1 MSKSTFGSDFA
12 VTTFGESHGA
22 VVGAVIDGIESGFKL
37 DLEQIKVMLDRRRPQ
52 DDVFST
58 PRRESD
64 SFEIQSGVFEG
75 KTTGAPICL
84 VIRNS
89 DSDSSSYEQLR
100 FIARPGHADL
110 PYSIRYANRD
120 HRGGGRS
127 SGRLTAAIVASGA
140 IAIQILNSKGVSIS
154 CKVNS
159 IGGIRGSQDNDDDM
173 NAWRE
178 LASMHRKRGETLG
191 GRLNCIATGLPIGI
205 GEPVFDKLD
214 AVIAHAVMSI
224 PAVKGIEFG
233 SGFNSETQSGSANNL
248 KGNSG
253 GVLGG
258 LSDGEP
264 LSFNVAIKPVPTVD
278 VPQTGTDTRNMM
290 KVQFTSSQRHDTC
303 ICFRACPVVE
313 AMTAVSILDLWYA
326 RYGR

>member
-1 MSKSTFGSDFA
+1 MSKSTFGSSFA
-12 VTTFGESHGA
+12 VTTFGESHGTA
-22 VVGAVIDGIESGFKL
+22 IGAVIDGIESGFKL
-37 DLEQIKVMLDRRRPQ
+37 DMKQIKNMLDRRRPK

-64 SFEIQSGVFEG
+64 GFEIQSGVFEG

-89 DSDSSSYEQLR
+89 DPDPSSYEQLR

-110 PYSIRYANRD
+110 PYSIRYSNRD

-127 SGRLTAAIVASGA
+127 SGRLTSAIVASGA
-140 IAIQILNSKGVSIS
+140 IALQILNSKGISIS

-178 LASMHRKRGETLG
+178 LASMYRKRGETLG

-233 SGFNSETQSGSANNL
+233 SGFSSETQSGSANNL

-258 LSDGEP
+258 LSDGEQ

-278 VPQTGTDTRNMM
+278 VPQIGTDTRNMM
-290 KVQFTSSQRHDTC
+290 KVQFTSSQRHDVC
-303 ICFRACPVVE
+303 ICFRVCTVVE
-313 AMTAVSILDLWYA
+313 AMTAISILDLWYA